1 MKLASRGGDPLI
13 ERETRSETSSSESEP
28 EARSPMDPM
37 RSWLVSGIHLFVV
50 DPRRRFGGHG
60 HSKELLVIG
69 DREGQGA
76 SDHLH
81 RLAAALHRHTLRGGL
96 ERLNPEERRLI
107 TLAYLEGRTN
117 RQIASAMGVSVSTV
131 RRRLGAALER
141 LDAYISR
148 SGPWLSAVVILAA
161 SYVAGHAA
169 KVGRSAS
176 GFAGSADRAHKL
188 AATLTASAMTMA
200 AIGMLGVTSDSAIPE
215 KSAPT
220 VASPFI
226 IPAVASTQEVGSGP
240 RIPQTVAPAQ
250 ARTFVVVVKV
260 RGDRPEPV
268 ATVAA
273 PPPTV
278 TGHANHGC
286 GGNPTSAPPPVP
298 VGSKDSHPSRAPVTH
313 PTAGGCRG

>member
-1 MKLASRGGDPLI
+1 
-13 ERETRSETSSSESEP
+13 
-28 EARSPMDPM
+28 M

-76 SDHLH
+76 PDHLH

-131 RRRLGAALER
+131 RRRLEAALER

-148 SGPWLSAVVILAA
+148 SGAWLSALVVLAA
-161 SYVAGHAA
+161 SYATVHAA
-169 KVGRSAS
+169 RLGRSAA
-176 GFAGSADRAHKL
+176 GFVEPAERAQKL
-188 AATLTASAMTMA
+188 AAALAAGAMTVA
-200 AIGMLGVTSDSAIPE
+200 AIGVFGVTSDSANRT
-215 KSAPT
+215 KSAPA
-220 VASPFI
+220 ASPPFTVPMI
-226 IPAVASTQEVGSGP
+226 ASAQEVGSGP
-240 RIPQTVAPAQ
+240 ETPPTVVADQ
-250 ARTFVVVVKV
+250 VGTFVVEVKA
-260 RGDRPEPV
+260 RADKPKPA
-268 ATVAA
+268 ATVVA
-273 PPPTV
+273 PLPTV
-278 TGHANHGC
+278 AHHANNGC

-298 VGSKDSHPSRAPVTH
+298 VGSKDNHPTGAPVTH